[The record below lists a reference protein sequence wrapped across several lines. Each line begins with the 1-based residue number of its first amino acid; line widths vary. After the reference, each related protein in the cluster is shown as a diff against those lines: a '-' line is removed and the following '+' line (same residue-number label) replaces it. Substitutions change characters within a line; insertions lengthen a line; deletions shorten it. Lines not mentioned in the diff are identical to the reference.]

1 MESNFEMWQNG
12 KSYMYILI
20 GKMYDDSKNLLADFT
35 KVFYNSQNAFDY
47 AMDKFSRIIAHSKA
61 YIYQIPFVFAKDYH
75 SEVSIYDNAETI
87 VNELKPMYEIK
98 HDEHHTLIF

>member
-1 MESNFEMWQNG
+1 MESNFEMWLNG

-20 GKMYDDSKNLLADFT
+20 GKMYDSNKKLLADFT
-35 KVFYNSQNAFDY
+35 KVFYNSQTAFDY
-47 AMDKFSRIIAHSKA
+47 AMDEFTKIHSHSKA

-87 VNELKPMYEIK
+87 VNELKPMYEIR
-98 HDEHHTLIF
+98 HDGPHTLIF